1 MIIYYIIEYNKMGG
15 SFMLVKVSVGR
26 MVLAVEDNVYEVH
39 MYHPSM
45 TKLQKNHGYIIRDF
59 VYVYKGKS
67 EPDGMGIYKN
77 NGELV
82 IIDGTAREKEN
93 FSVDKVIDMDIE
105 SIANKI
111 KEQAERFTSEED
123 LEVINNSAE
132 VFAPKI
138 KEDDDFLKQ
147 IVKQALEEKQ
157 ISIKHYKNKFSKPH
171 TLNNIK
177 SALINKTK
185 TSINNFEQWA
195 ELLGFDW
202 EIRIFDNGQDK
213 QNPMDV
219 DIIFKSDEGLR
230 VEKR

>member
-1 MIIYYIIEYNKMGG
+1 MI
-15 SFMLVKVSVGR
+15 VKVNVGR
-26 MVLAVEDNVYEVH
+26 AILAVDDYVYEVH
-39 MYHPSM
+39 TYHPSM
-45 TKLQKNHGYIIRDF
+45 SKLQKNHGYIIRDY

-67 EPDGMGIYKN
+67 KPDGMGIYKN
-77 NGELV
+77 KDTGELMV
-82 IIDGTAREKEN
+82 IEGTNKEKEN
-93 FSVDKVIDMDIE
+93 FRVDKVIDMDIE
-105 SIANKI
+105 SIANRI
-111 KEQAERFTSEED
+111 KEQADRFTSEED
-123 LEVINNSAE
+123 LEVMNNSAE

-138 KEDDDFLKQ
+138 KEGDDFLKQ

-213 QNPMDV
+213 QNPLEV
-219 DIIFKSDEGLR
+219 EIVFRSDEGLK

>member
-1 MIIYYIIEYNKMGG
+1 MHI
-15 SFMLVKVSVGR
+15 KVSVGR
-26 MVLAVEDNVYEVH
+26 MILAVDDYVYEVH

-45 TKLQKNHGYIIRDF
+45 EKLQKNHGYIIRDY
-59 VYVYKGKS
+59 VYVYKGK
-67 EPDGMGIYKN
+67 EKPDGMGIYKN
-77 NGELV
+77 RDTGELMV
-82 IIDGTAREKEN
+82 IDGSTKEKEK
-93 FSVDKVIDMDIE
+93 FSVDKIIDMDIE
-105 SIANKI
+105 SITNKI
-111 KEQAERFTSEED
+111 KEQTERFTSEED
-123 LEVINNSAE
+123 LEVMNNSAE

-138 KEDDDFLKQ
+138 KEGDDFLKQ
-147 IVKQALEEKQ
+147 VVKQALEEKQ

-202 EIRIFDNGQDK
+202 EIRIYDNGLDK
-213 QNPMDV
+213 QNPRDV

>member
-1 MIIYYIIEYNKMGG
+1 MHI
-15 SFMLVKVSVGR
+15 KVSVGR
-26 MVLAVEDNVYEVH
+26 MILAVDDYVYEVH

-45 TKLQKNHGYIIRDF
+45 TKLQKNHGYIIRDY
-59 VYVYKGKS
+59 VYVYKGK
-67 EPDGMGIYKN
+67 EKPDGMGIYKN
-77 NGELV
+77 RDTGELMV
-82 IIDGTAREKEN
+82 IDGSNKEKEK
-93 FSVDKVIDMDIE
+93 FTVDKIIDMDIE
-105 SIANKI
+105 SITNKI
-111 KEQAERFTSEED
+111 KEQSERFTSEED
-123 LEVINNSAE
+123 LEVMNNSAE

-138 KEDDDFLKQ
+138 KEGDDLLKQ
-147 IVKQALEEKQ
+147 VVKQALEEKQ

-202 EIRIFDNGQDK
+202 EIRIYDNGLDK

>member
-1 MIIYYIIEYNKMGG
+1 MI
-15 SFMLVKVSVGR
+15 VKICVGR
-26 MVLAVEDNVYEVH
+26 MILAVDDYVYEVH
-39 MYHPSM
+39 MYDPKIE
-45 TKLQKNHGYIIRDF
+45 KLQKNHGYIIRDY
-59 VYVYKGKS
+59 VYIYKGKA
-67 EPDGMGIYKN
+67 ERDGMGIYKDKHT
-77 NGELV
+77 GELMV
-82 IIDGTAREKEN
+82 VEGNTREKEK
-93 FSVDKVIDMDIE
+93 FSVDKVIDMDID
-105 SIANKI
+105 SIAVRI
-111 KEQAERFTSEED
+111 KEQSERFTSDED

-138 KEDDDFLKQ
+138 KEGDDFLKQ

-202 EIRIFDNGQDK
+202 EIRIYDNGQDK
-213 QNPMDV
+213 QNPMTV

-230 VEKR
+230 VENKNN

>member
-1 MIIYYIIEYNKMGG
+1 MHI
-15 SFMLVKVSVGR
+15 KVSVGR
-26 MVLAVEDNVYEVH
+26 MILAVDDYVYEVH

-45 TKLQKNHGYIIRDF
+45 EKLPKNHGYIIRDY
-59 VYVYKGKS
+59 VYVYKGK
-67 EPDGMGIYKN
+67 EKPDGMGIYKN
-77 NGELV
+77 RDTGELMV
-82 IIDGTAREKEN
+82 IDGSTKEKEK
-93 FSVDKVIDMDIE
+93 FSVDKIIDMDIE
-105 SIANKI
+105 SITNKI
-111 KEQAERFTSEED
+111 KEQTERFTSEED
-123 LEVINNSAE
+123 LEVMNNSAE

-138 KEDDDFLKQ
+138 KEGDDFLKQ
-147 IVKQALEEKQ
+147 VVKQALEEKQ

-202 EIRIFDNGQDK
+202 EIRIYDNGLDK

>member
-1 MIIYYIIEYNKMGG
+1 MHI
-15 SFMLVKVSVGR
+15 KVSVGR
-26 MVLAVEDNVYEVH
+26 MILAVDDYVYEVH

-45 TKLQKNHGYIIRDF
+45 EKLQKNHGYIIRDY
-59 VYVYKGKS
+59 VYVYKGK
-67 EPDGMGIYKN
+67 EKPEGMGIYKN
-77 NGELV
+77 RDTGELMV
-82 IIDGTAREKEN
+82 IDGSTKEKEK
-93 FSVDKVIDMDIE
+93 FSVDKIIDMDIE
-105 SIANKI
+105 SITNKI
-111 KEQAERFTSEED
+111 KEQTERFTSEED
-123 LEVINNSAE
+123 LEVMNNSAE

-138 KEDDDFLKQ
+138 KEGDDFLKQ
-147 IVKQALEEKQ
+147 VVKQALEEKQ

-202 EIRIFDNGQDK
+202 EIRIYDNGLDK

>member
-1 MIIYYIIEYNKMGG
+1 MHI
-15 SFMLVKVSVGR
+15 KVSVGR
-26 MVLAVEDNVYEVH
+26 MILAVDDYVYEVH

-45 TKLQKNHGYIIRDF
+45 EKLQKNHGYIIRDY
-59 VYVYKGKS
+59 VYVYKGK
-67 EPDGMGIYKN
+67 EKPDGMGIYKN
-77 NGELV
+77 RDTGELMV
-82 IIDGTAREKEN
+82 IDGSTKEKEK
-93 FSVDKVIDMDIE
+93 FSVDKIIDMDIE
-105 SIANKI
+105 SITNKI
-111 KEQAERFTSEED
+111 KEQTERFTSEED
-123 LEVINNSAE
+123 LEVMNNSAE

-138 KEDDDFLKQ
+138 KEGDDFLKQ
-147 IVKQALEEKQ
+147 VVKQALEEKQ

-202 EIRIFDNGQDK
+202 EIRIYDNGLDK

>member
-1 MIIYYIIEYNKMGG
+1 MI
-15 SFMLVKVSVGR
+15 VKVNVGR
-26 MVLAVEDNVYEVH
+26 AILAVDDYVYEVH
-39 MYHPSM
+39 VYHPSM
-45 TKLQKNHGYIIRDF
+45 TKLQKNHGYIIRDQ
-59 VYVYKGKS
+59 VYIYKGKS
-67 EPDGMGIYKN
+67 KPDGMGIYKN
-77 NGELV
+77 KDTGELMV
-82 IIDGTAREKEN
+82 VEGTTKEKEN
-93 FSVDKVIDMDIE
+93 FRVDKVIDMDIE
-105 SIANKI
+105 SIANRI
-111 KEQAERFTSEED
+111 KEQADRFTSEED
-123 LEVINNSAE
+123 LEVMNYSAE

-219 DIIFKSDEGLR
+219 EIVFRSDEGLK

>member
-1 MIIYYIIEYNKMGG
+1 MHI
-15 SFMLVKVSVGR
+15 KVSVGR
-26 MVLAVEDNVYEVH
+26 MILAVDDYVYEVH

-45 TKLQKNHGYIIRDF
+45 TKLQKNHGYIIRDY
-59 VYVYKGKS
+59 VYVYKGK
-67 EPDGMGIYKN
+67 EKPDGMGIYKN
-77 NGELV
+77 RDTGELMV
-82 IIDGTAREKEN
+82 IDGSNKEKEK
-93 FSVDKVIDMDIE
+93 FTVDKIIDMDIE
-105 SIANKI
+105 SITNKI
-111 KEQAERFTSEED
+111 KEQSERFTSEED
-123 LEVINNSAE
+123 LEVMNNSAE

-138 KEDDDFLKQ
+138 KEGDDFLKQ
-147 IVKQALEEKQ
+147 VVKQALEEKQ

-202 EIRIFDNGQDK
+202 EIRIYDNGLDK

>member
-1 MIIYYIIEYNKMGG
+1 MHI
-15 SFMLVKVSVGR
+15 KVSIGR
-26 MVLAVEDNVYEVH
+26 MILAVDDYVYEVH

-45 TKLQKNHGYIIRDF
+45 TKLQKNHGYIIRDY
-59 VYVYKGKS
+59 VYVYKGK
-67 EPDGMGIYKN
+67 EKPDGMGIYKN
-77 NGELV
+77 RDTGELMV
-82 IIDGTAREKEN
+82 IDGSNKEKEK
-93 FSVDKVIDMDIE
+93 FTVDKIIDMDIE
-105 SIANKI
+105 SITNKI
-111 KEQAERFTSEED
+111 KEQSERFTSEED
-123 LEVINNSAE
+123 LEVMNNSAE

-138 KEDDDFLKQ
+138 KEGDDFLKQ
-147 IVKQALEEKQ
+147 VVKQALEEKQ

-202 EIRIFDNGQDK
+202 EIRIYDNGLDK

>member
-1 MIIYYIIEYNKMGG
+1 MHI
-15 SFMLVKVSVGR
+15 KVSVGR
-26 MVLAVEDNVYEVH
+26 MILAVDDYVYEVH

-45 TKLQKNHGYIIRDF
+45 EKLQKNHGYIIRDY
-59 VYVYKGKS
+59 VYVYRGK
-67 EPDGMGIYKN
+67 EKPDGMGIYKN
-77 NGELV
+77 RDTGELMV
-82 IIDGTAREKEN
+82 IDGSTKEKEK
-93 FSVDKVIDMDIE
+93 FSVDKIIDMDIE
-105 SIANKI
+105 SITNKI
-111 KEQAERFTSEED
+111 KEQTERFTSEED
-123 LEVINNSAE
+123 LEVMNNSAE

-138 KEDDDFLKQ
+138 KEGDDFLKQ
-147 IVKQALEEKQ
+147 VVKQALEEKQ

-202 EIRIFDNGQDK
+202 EIRIYDNGMDK
-213 QNPMDV
+213 QNPMEV

>member
-1 MIIYYIIEYNKMGG
+1 MI
-15 SFMLVKVSVGR
+15 VKVSVGR
-26 MVLAVEDNVYEVH
+26 MILAVDDFVYEVH

-45 TKLQKNHGYIIRDF
+45 MKLQKNHGYIIRDF
-59 VYVYKGKS
+59 VYVYKGRCT
-67 EPDGMGIYKN
+67 PDGMGIYKDKN
-77 NGELV
+77 SGEF
-82 IIDGTAREKEN
+82 IIVDGNSKEKEK
-93 FSVDKVIDMDIE
+93 FSADKIIDMDIE

-111 KEQAERFTSEED
+111 KEQSERFTSEED
-123 LEVINNSAE
+123 LEVMNNSAE

-147 IVKQALEEKQ
+147 IVKQAVEEKQ

-202 EIRIFDNGQDK
+202 EIRIYDNGQDK

-219 DIIFKSDEGLR
+219 DIVFKSDEGLS
-230 VEKR
+230 VVKK

>member
-1 MIIYYIIEYNKMGG
+1 MNIK
-15 SFMLVKVSVGR
+15 FSVGR
-26 MVLAVEDNVYEVH
+26 MILAVDDYVYEVH

-45 TKLQKNHGYIIRDF
+45 EKLQKNHGYIIRDY
-59 VYVYKGKS
+59 VYVYKGK
-67 EPDGMGIYKN
+67 EKPDGMGIYKN
-77 NGELV
+77 RDTGELMV
-82 IIDGTAREKEN
+82 IDGSTKEKEK
-93 FSVDKVIDMDIE
+93 FSVDKIIDMDIE
-105 SIANKI
+105 SITNKI
-111 KEQAERFTSEED
+111 KEQTERFTSEED
-123 LEVINNSAE
+123 LEVMNNSAE

-138 KEDDDFLKQ
+138 KEGDDFLKQ
-147 IVKQALEEKQ
+147 VVKQALEEKQ

-202 EIRIFDNGQDK
+202 EIRIYDNGLDK

>member
-1 MIIYYIIEYNKMGG
+1 MI
-15 SFMLVKVSVGR
+15 VKVSVGR
-26 MVLAVEDNVYEVH
+26 MILAVDDFVYEVH

-45 TKLQKNHGYIIRDF
+45 TKLQKNHGYIIRDY

-67 EPDGMGIYKN
+67 EQDGMGIYKN
-77 NGELV
+77 KYTGELMIV
-82 IIDGTAREKEN
+82 EGTTKEREKH
-93 FSVDKVIDMDIE
+93 SVDKIIDMDIE
-105 SIANKI
+105 SIATKI
-111 KEQAERFTSEED
+111 KEQTDRFTSEED
-123 LEVINNSAE
+123 LEVMNNSAE

-138 KEDDDFLKQ
+138 KEGDDFLKQ

-157 ISIKHYKNKFSKPH
+157 ISIKHYKNKFNKPH

-213 QNPMDV
+213 QNPMKV
-219 DIIFKSDEGLR
+219 DIVFRSDEGLT
-230 VEKR
+230 VEKK